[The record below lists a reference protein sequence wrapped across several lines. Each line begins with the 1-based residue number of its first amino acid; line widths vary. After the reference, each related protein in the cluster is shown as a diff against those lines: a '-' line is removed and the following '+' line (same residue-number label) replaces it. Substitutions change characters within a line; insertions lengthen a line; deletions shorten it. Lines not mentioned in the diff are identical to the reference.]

1 MAASGLSRGSS
12 YASATKAGAH
22 EHERHAINTEGKPV
36 FIKHSDIPLSK
47 DNAVTSQEMYKALT
61 KTFSF
66 TKLRGIQ
73 KIGGLWRLYLSDQK
87 SRIDLISKG
96 LDLRNSCVTVFEL
109 NPYLPASQ
117 GNLTRVLI
125 KDLPLSVHDDVILN
139 EFQARKLKIVGKI
152 ILQRLRVDG
161 KLTECLTGDRVLY
174 IENPSQSLP
183 RFVNFGAFK
192 ARVFH
197 PNQVTD
203 DNTTTVCSNCL
214 ERGHHRSKCKNEVIC
229 RFCHKPGHYQRDCT
243 TTDPDPS
250 PASRDDTAQPGIQ
263 DASSPSTKRDQPPN
277 VAQQS
282 MITTFLQKEREA
294 VSKVTE
300 NVVPTFESQSSN
312 DDSSNDGDDESE
324 PSRPRTRIRDRAS
337 SDTTSQSKITRFVSA
352 TRNPQQDL
360 FSNNPPLLQDQA
372 SGVSYSDTPVQSQH
386 HANGHADSRFSDVS
400 AESPEFE
407 DEFVVYSPKQ
417 QCIRYLVEFSFDD
430 DDDVVYGYDYDE
442 DDVKDDEVEEEKETL
457 DKIDL
462 ADVQCCQDPVS
473 RTATGLVVDNSREGV
488 LLEQVHVRGHIT
500 DLAAKITVLQVYQNT
515 VGGTD
520 VPEARYVFPLDEKA
534 AVCGFEAFINDR
546 HVVGTVKTKEKAKE
560 EYQEAIR
567 EGHGAYLMQEE
578 AANVFSVSIG
588 NLPPNAKVVIKITY
602 VTELV
607 EEDGGKMAF
616 YLLGSVAPWLQ
627 EEIHGTKLTEEA
639 QALVGVASN
648 ETDRKESLQLTVE
661 MPSDISTVQ
670 SPTHAIKVKREKTK
684 ATVTLGDG
692 VGLGDGFQL
701 LIGILNANKP
711 RIWTEFDPSNNSYA
725 SMAVFYPTIQSD
737 SIPDPEVVL
746 LMDCST
752 SMNGEPKQDAKKICK
767 MFLQSLPKKSRF
779 NVITFG
785 TDFIELFPTVEPT
798 GQQQL
803 HQAFEFIESARSV
816 GGSSEGWR
824 PLRSLSLLS
833 MMKSVRNVLLVS
845 DGHLTNEKLTLE
857 IASNYKSV
865 NRIFTCGVGSAGNR
879 HILRALADVSGGAF
893 ESFNPKAKSKWEGK
907 ISAQIDRCR
916 QPSVSCVNAI
926 WQTKENEDGGMKPKD
941 LIQVPAQTSSVFTG
955 SKVLLYSLGPKV
967 QEVQL
972 NVEIAGKSVGESLKS
987 PIEFE
992 GSSLTLHRLAG
1003 RALVRDYE
1011 FGSFHQDHA
1020 LHETRMYDLT
1030 KYLTDLSIRLSII
1043 TPLTSFIA
1051 IEKRDRKTKLETA
1064 SPDVDK
1070 LLSIITRDDL
1080 ESLHWTE
1087 VILEQEGSA
1096 ESNVT
1101 KILRQAK
1108 IAQSNF
1114 SYASAEK
1121 YYNSALN
1128 MAKENVTSMQSL
1140 LKTCCLEL
1148 SKFTMRVKGD
1158 TEKALQWIQPV
1169 VTHVVTEQE
1178 LEEEE
1183 REEEDLAMDTA
1194 AREYSRLLQNKV
1206 HQGPAEKIV
1215 ISRATGY
1222 AQRGPT
1228 EIRPI
1233 SLARRE
1239 SFKAVKYKS
1248 RRTFPFFSFL
1258 KPKKKK
1264 KNKMEPISFAMPSA
1278 LADKGQFRGGVVG
1291 MSSKP
1296 EEEIALDQR
1305 ESKPVY
1311 YTNSDTTLD
1320 QATLDELR
1328 RQANRLEEQLEKDDS
1343 LLASAKVFKKK
1354 KSLGSS
1360 LFGWGKGESKKEK
1373 KLMRRSRPVRTGL
1386 TLPTVG
1392 FSFNKRL
1399 FGSGRRK
1406 YEEPEDAASYL
1417 SFARMM
1423 KFERSNMAYDS
1434 TAESRRSSP
1443 LVMDSIETRLSE
1455 ASEDSLYEKEGED
1468 EATCAL
1474 TAEYSPPSSPALARA
1489 RPIEVLAQGSLEI
1502 SDDEFQP
1509 SYSLASVS
1517 SKFPS
1522 LSSTMSPPE
1531 VYRKYGSARPEPPPF
1546 PPLILGAEAPLPSPS
1561 GPPPPPPPLPPTS
1574 GLVLTGRMGEVHPPP
1589 DAGPPM
1595 PGVSPP
1601 PPPPPPPPAG
1611 LPTRRM
1617 PVVPPPPTAP
1627 PFQPPRPKPSPRL
1640 ESTDL
1645 KSKDKSVADQDMM
1658 FDLMPLGSTL
1668 SMASDST
1675 SDDEGDII
1683 WVEAEPN
1690 QPMKTLKSLI
1700 MIKESKRTLSDF
1712 NHVISLQ
1719 NKDGMWSWEDHG
1731 HLIDDLFVIDFQDI
1745 YAFCCQLPV
1754 LPYVHQNLHSI
1765 LLSLLLLI
1773 YLEDVLPEVLPNLE
1787 DISPS
1792 NQDANGKVV
1801 DYMECMGRAEEW
1813 FKRQEE
1819 AQLLPLKMMLFNH
1832 LDR

>member
-1 MAASGLSRGSS
+1 MWNILYDRKHKQKHEHKHEQKHKHKHKHKNKIDEESDVESSNAELKTLEKEFYGLIPHHAYKPLVLLSRVATKLDLCQMIRDVVYINEETGWQKRPTQIAKYRALRCYIQHLPSNHPEYEKIRRLVLSTMPGGMKLNTLRIFAVSRPPEEEGYCHDIGNDTLLFHATKPNNVLGILSRGLLMPKVVVEMFNGQRRDEGLLGPGLYFGDRISTCIQYTKNGFFS
-12 YASATKAGAH
+12 KTRMILVLKVALGAT
-22 EHERHAINTEGKPV
+22 EDYYEFN
-36 FIKHSDIPLSK
+36 
-47 DNAVTSQEMYKALT
+47 
-61 KTFSF
+61 
-66 TKLRGIQ
+66 TKLQQAPDGF
-73 KIGGLWRLYLSDQK
+73 
-87 SRIDLISKG
+87 
-96 LDLRNSCVTVFEL
+96 NSTHGV
-109 NPYLPASQ
+109 
-117 GNLTRVLI
+117 
-125 KDLPLSVHDDVILN
+125 
-139 EFQARKLKIVGKI
+139 
-152 ILQRLRVDG
+152 
-161 KLTECLTGDRVLY
+161 
-174 IENPSQSLP
+174 
-183 RFVNFGAFK
+183 
-192 ARVFH
+192 
-197 PNQVTD
+197 
-203 DNTTTVCSNCL
+203 
-214 ERGHHRSKCKNEVIC
+214 
-229 RFCHKPGHYQRDCT
+229 
-243 TTDPDPS
+243 
-250 PASRDDTAQPGIQ
+250 
-263 DASSPSTKRDQPPN
+263 
-277 VAQQS
+277 
-282 MITTFLQKEREA
+282 
-294 VSKVTE
+294 
-300 NVVPTFESQSSN
+300 
-312 DDSSNDGDDESE
+312 
-324 PSRPRTRIRDRAS
+324 RAS
-337 SDTTSQSKITRFVSA
+337 DGRPS
-352 TRNPQQDL
+352 
-360 FSNNPPLLQDQA
+360 
-372 SGVSYSDTPVQSQH
+372 
-386 HANGHADSRFSDVS
+386 
-400 AESPEFE
+400 EFTE
-407 DEFVVYSPKQ
+407 DEFVVYSTKQ
-417 QCIRYLVEFSFDD
+417 QCIRYLVEFSFDGD
-430 DDDVVYGYDYDE
+430 DDLVDGYDYDE
-442 DDVKDDEVEEEKETL
+442 DDVKDDEMEEEKETL

-560 EYQEAIR
+560 EYQEAVR

-578 AANVFSVSIG
+578 ASNVFSVSIG
-588 NLPPNAKVVIKITY
+588 NLPPYAKVVIKITY

-627 EEIHGTKLTEEA
+627 EEIRGTKLTEEA
-639 QALVGVASN
+639 QALVGVPSN

-670 SPTHAIKVKREKTK
+670 SPTHAIKLKREKMK

-752 SMNGEPKQDAKKICK
+752 SMKGEPKQDAKKICK
-767 MFLQSLPKKSRF
+767 MLLQSLPKKSRF

-803 HQAFEFIESARSV
+803 HQAFEFIESAKSI

-824 PLRSLSLLS
+824 PLRSLSLLP

-845 DGHLTNEKLTLE
+845 DGHLTNEKLILE
-857 IASNYKSV
+857 IASNYKNV

-916 QPSVSCVNAI
+916 QPSVSCVNAK
-926 WQTKENEDGGMKPKD
+926 WRTEENADGSMKLKD

-972 NVEIAGKSVGESLKS
+972 NVEIAGKSVEESLKS

-1051 IEKRDRKTKLETA
+1051 IEKRDRKTKIKTA

-1070 LLSIITRDDL
+1070 LLSMITRDDL

-1087 VILEQEGSA
+1087 VILEQEGPA
-1096 ESNVT
+1096 ESIVT

-1128 MAKENVTSMQSL
+1128 MAKENMTSMQGL
-1140 LKTCCLEL
+1140 FKTCCLEL

-1158 TEKALQWIQPV
+1158 AEKALQWIQPV
-1169 VTHVVTEQE
+1169 VTHVTEQV
-1178 LEEEE
+1178 EEEG
-1183 REEEDLAMDTA
+1183 EDQALDTT
-1194 AREYSRLLQNKV
+1194 AREYSQLLQNKV
-1206 HQGPAEKIV
+1206 RQGPAEKDV

-1222 AQRGPT
+1222 VQRGPT
-1228 EIRPI
+1228 AVRPI
-1233 SLARRE
+1233 SLAKKEIR
-1239 SFKAVKYKS
+1239 KAVKYQS
-1248 RRTFPFFSFL
+1248 RRTFPFSSFL
-1258 KPKKKK
+1258 KPKKKEK
-1264 KNKMEPISFAMPSA
+1264 KKMEPISFAMHSA
-1278 LADKGQFRGGVVG
+1278 APAERRQFRGGVVS

-1296 EEEIALDQR
+1296 KEERALDQR
-1305 ESKPVY
+1305 ETELVDDD
-1311 YTNSDTTLD
+1311 NRATTLD

-1328 RQANRLEEQLEKDDS
+1328 RQATRLEEQLKKEDS
-1343 LLASAKVFKKK
+1343 LLASVKVFKKK
-1354 KSLGSS
+1354 KSLGRSS
-1360 LFGWGKGESKKEK
+1360 LFGWGKGKSKREK
-1373 KLMRRSRPVRTGL
+1373 
-1386 TLPTVG
+1386 TVVKSKG
-1392 FSFNKRL
+1392 ATISI
-1399 FGSGRRK
+1399 GSGEKK
-1406 YEEPEDAASYL
+1406 YEEREEAARYL
-1417 SFARMM
+1417 PSARLM
-1423 KFERSNMAYDS
+1423 KFAESDKKVCDS
-1434 TAESRRSSP
+1434 TAESRRPSP
-1443 LVMDSIETRLSE
+1443 PAMDADEDRSLE
-1455 ASEDSLYEKEGED
+1455 ASKDSLHEKEGED
-1468 EATCAL
+1468 ETTYAL
-1474 TAEYSPPSSPALARA
+1474 SAEYSPPSSPALARA
-1489 RPIEVLAQGSLEI
+1489 RPIEVLSQGSPET
-1502 SDDEFQP
+1502 SDDEFQQM
-1509 SYSLASVS
+1509 YSLLSASTKS
-1517 SKFPS
+1517 RS
-1522 LSSTMSPPE
+1522 LSSTPSPPE
-1531 VYRKYGSARPEPPPF
+1531 VYLKYGPARPESPPS
-1546 PPLILGAEAPLPSPS
+1546 PPLVLGAEAPLPSPS
-1561 GPPPPPPPLPPTS
+1561 GPPQPPPVPPTSGSVLTRKMLGVTRRMLGVSPPPPLPSRSMPLFSSASSSGCRPTNAGSVTSPAPPLPPPSAGLPTSRRMPVVPPPPPPPLPPRS
-1574 GLVLTGRMGEVHPPP
+1574 MPSSLLHSPL
-1589 DAGPPM
+1589 DAAPPM

-1601 PPPPPPPPAG
+1601 PPPTPPPPAG
-1611 LPTRRM
+1611 LPTSRRM
-1617 PVVPPPPTAP
+1617 PVVPHPPTAP
-1627 PFQPPRPKPSPRL
+1627 RFQPRSKSSSRFD
-1640 ESTDL
+1640 STDL

-1658 FDLMPLGSTL
+1658 FDLTLLSTITPI
-1668 SMASDST
+1668 MDGDD
-1675 SDDEGDII
+1675 DDEDDII
-1683 WVEAEPN
+1683 WEDGELMEPK
-1690 QPMKTLKSLI
+1690 KTCKSPI
-1700 MIKESKRTLSDF
+1700 IFKESKRTVSDF
-1712 NHVISLQ
+1712 NHVMSLQ
-1719 NKDGMWSWEDHG
+1719 NKDGMWSWEAHG

-1745 YAFCCQLPV
+1745 YAFCCQLPI
-1754 LPYVHQNLHSI
+1754 LPYVRQNLRSI
-1765 LLSLLLLI
+1765 LLTLLLLI

-1787 DISPS
+1787 DTSPS
-1792 NQDANGKVV
+1792 NQDANGKFVN
-1801 DYMECMGRAEEW
+1801 YTECTERAEEW
-1813 FKRQEE
+1813 LKRRETD
-1819 AQLLPLKMMLFNH
+1819 QLLSLKTLLYNN
-1832 LDR
+1832 LG